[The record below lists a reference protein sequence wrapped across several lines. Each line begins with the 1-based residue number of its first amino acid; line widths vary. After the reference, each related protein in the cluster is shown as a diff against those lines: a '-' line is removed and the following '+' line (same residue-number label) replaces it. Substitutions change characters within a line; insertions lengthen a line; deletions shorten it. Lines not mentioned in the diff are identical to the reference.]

1 MSKQAAKE
9 GEKRPLPGSYSE
21 MYPNRFLK
29 ADMLKGAKVTL
40 TIKDIVGEGLMSE
53 EGAANLEWVASFT
66 ERPLQ
71 LVVNKTNAFCFYRM
85 FGGDPHSWI
94 GRRVTLYPT
103 TVKAFGATQDCIRV
117 WGSPD
122 IAEDL
127 PITIPQGRKK
137 KIEAIMHK
145 TAAKGGF
152 AAAAPQSTEHRNGL
166 DPRILAGL
174 EILGWTVDEE
184 KAYLERMKQFTPAH
198 INADLNGLIEERDN
212 AL

>member
-1 MSKQAAKE
+1 MSKVAARE
-9 GEKRPLPGSYSE
+9 GEKRALPGSYSE

-29 ADMLKGAKVTL
+29 ADLLKGAKVTL

-53 EGAANLEWVASFT
+53 DGGANLEWIASFM

-71 LVVNKTNAFCFYRM
+71 LVVNKTNAFCLYRM

-94 GRRVTLYPT
+94 GKRITLFPT

-122 IAEDL
+122 IPEDL

-137 KIEAIMHK
+137 KLEMTMHK
-145 TAAKGGF
+145 VTLK
-152 AAAAPQSTEHRNGL
+152 SNGSQEGTVPAQERPSRDGL
-166 DPRILAGL
+166 EPRILVGL
-174 EILGWTVDEE
+174 DLLGEAKADEFLRTHSSYSA
-184 KAYLERMKQFTPAH
+184 KDMLAA
-198 INADLNGLIEERDN
+198 LNKLLDE
-212 AL
+212 AA